1 MKVDIWIYTDDG
13 GELNKIGL
21 TWSEACAEICNQ
33 YILER
38 LEAELA
44 SDLVK
49 DFIHNEVIEIIEKE
63 QVNESNE
70 N

>member
-13 GELNKIGL
+13 GEFNKIGL
-21 TWSEACAEICNQ
+21 SWSEACTEICNQ

-38 LEAELA
+38 LKEELT
-44 SDLVK
+44 SDSIK
-49 DFIHNEVIEIIEKE
+49 DFIHDEVVEIITKD
-63 QVNESNE
+63 VANESNK

>member
-1 MKVDIWIYTDDG
+1 MKVDIWIYDDNG

-21 TWSEACAEICNQ
+21 TWSEACAEICSH

-38 LEAELA
+38 LEKELT

-49 DFIHNEVIEIIEKE
+49 DFIHDEVVEVIEKE
-63 QVNESNE
+63 QQNESNK

>member
-21 TWSEACAEICNQ
+21 TWSEACVEICNQ

-38 LEAELA
+38 LEKELT
-44 SDLVK
+44 SDLIK
-49 DFIHNEVIEIIEKE
+49 DFIHDEVVEIITKE
-63 QVNESNE
+63 QQDESNK